1 MNTTQYNKAG
11 ELQGI
16 IISKH
21 DSNFMDALANAIEI
35 INSHPHYCAYFLCD
49 RTRISIS
56 QESGNIVSIRVE
68 NLQFINVY
76 DESIYILC
84 EQMAVCIN
92 YARPEFIIY

>member
-1 MNTTQYNKAG
+1 MNTTYNNAG

-16 IISKH
+16 IIRKQ
-21 DSNFMDALANAIEI
+21 DSNFNEALINAVDI

-49 RTRISIS
+49 KTRISIS

-76 DESIYILC
+76 EENIFFLC

>member
-1 MNTTQYNKAG
+1 MNTTQYNNAG

-21 DSNFMDALANAIEI
+21 DSNFMDALANTIEI

-49 RTRISIS
+49 KTRISIS

-68 NLQFINVY
+68 NLQFINIY
-76 DESIYILC
+76 DESIHIEC
-84 EQMAVCIN
+84 GQFSVAIEFAKP
-92 YARPEFIIY
+92 AFIIY